1 MPYVFANHFAA
12 GATTGMKI
20 YRDNFTPGAYGD
32 EPRTFV
38 TVNAVVSPTE
48 DEARL
53 RSEPFMPQMARPRTG
68 GQMGP
73 PRLAGDDVRSI
84 MTDQERM
91 VAEELSKNWII
102 GDPQQAKGQLE
113 ELADRFGVDEVMIQ
127 PVAGAMEGEE
137 PRHDA
142 ARIQTIDLLAEE
154 FLR

>member
-1 MPYVFANHFAA
+1 
-12 GATTGMKI
+12 
-20 YRDNFTPGAYGD
+20 
-32 EPRTFV
+32 
-38 TVNAVVSPTE
+38 
-48 DEARL
+48 
-53 RSEPFMPQMARPRTG
+53 
-68 GQMGP
+68 MGP
-73 PRLAGDDVRSI
+73 LRLAGDDVRSI

-137 PRHDA
+137 LRHDA
-142 ARIQTIDLLAEE
+142 ARIQTIDLLADE

>member
-1 MPYVFANHFAA
+1 
-12 GATTGMKI
+12 
-20 YRDNFTPGAYGD
+20 
-32 EPRTFV
+32 TFV

-53 RSEPFMPQMARPRTG
+53 RSEPFMLQMARLRTG

-73 PRLAGDDVRSI
+73 LRLAGDDVRSI

-113 ELADRFGVDEVMIQ
+113 ELADRFGVDEVM
-127 PVAGAMEGEE
+127 
-137 PRHDA
+137 
-142 ARIQTIDLLAEE
+142 
-154 FLR
+154 